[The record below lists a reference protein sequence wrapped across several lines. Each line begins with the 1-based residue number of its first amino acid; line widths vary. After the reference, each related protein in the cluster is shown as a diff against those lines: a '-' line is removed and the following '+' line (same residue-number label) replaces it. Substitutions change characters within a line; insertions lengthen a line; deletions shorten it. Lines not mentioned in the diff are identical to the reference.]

1 MSSRYIP
8 ASSRGNPTIDSSAFR
23 YGGASSAQ
31 PRLGG
36 ASSEQPRL
44 ARTGGRSSKPSRPR
58 PVPASRQGK
67 PAKAKLGPKGSRDK
81 ESYLRAVG
89 KTSSARQ
96 LAQETKRINREIRE
110 TGSFRQPTG
119 EILKG
124 IQGARKP
131 PARGGGGV
139 PRPSGPSISR
149 PQPEPEPEPSRIWEP
164 EPEPEPEPEGFSL
177 PSGAFGVSRTL
188 GGGGLDRETP
198 LQRRRPKRPTP
209 SVPATDPF
217 ASIGGVSQ
225 LKERLGTGG
234 GSGGLPRARSQPVGR
249 SSADILSEFAP
260 LGSVGL
266 SKQRSAPPDATQ
278 LLRDRRTA
286 QQLEAQPLGRAQQ
299 PTEPSTGPL
308 GDNSPRTTR
317 QKLSSYLFAGD

>member
-1 MSSRYIP
+1 MSSRL
-8 ASSRGNPTIDSSAFR
+8 SNPIDSSAFR
-23 YGGASSAQ
+23 YGGA
-31 PRLGG
+31 G
-36 ASSEQPRL
+36 SEQPRL
-44 ARTGGRSSKPSRPR
+44 SSRSTGSSKPSRPR

-67 PAKAKLGPKGSRDK
+67 PAKEKLGPKGSRDK

-89 KTSSARQ
+89 KVSSARQ

-110 TGSFRQPTG
+110 TGSFTQPKG

-124 IQGARKP
+124 IEGARKP

-139 PRPSGPSISR
+139 ARPSGPSRPAQSR
-149 PQPEPEPEPSRIWEP
+149 RQPQPEPEPERIP
-164 EPEPEPEPEGFSL
+164 EPEPEPEPDGFGL
-177 PSGAFGVSRTL
+177 PTGAFEVDRTL

-198 LQRRRPKRPTP
+198 TQRRLPKKPTP

-225 LKERLGTGG
+225 LGERLGTGG

-249 SSADILSEFAP
+249 STSDIISQYAP

-266 SKQRSAPPDATQ
+266 SKQRSAPEQ

-286 QQLEAQPLGRAQQ
+286 QQLEAEPLGRAQQ

-317 QKLSSYLFAGD
+317 QRLADGLKRFAGD

>member
-1 MSSRYIP
+1 MSSRL
-8 ASSRGNPTIDSSAFR
+8 SNPIDSSAFR
-23 YGGASSAQ
+23 YGGASS
-31 PRLGG
+31 
-36 ASSEQPRL
+36 EQPRL
-44 ARTGGRSSKPSRPR
+44 SSRSTGSSKPSRPR

-81 ESYLRAVG
+81 TTYLRAVG

-96 LAQETKRINREIRE
+96 LAQETKRVNREIRE

-139 PRPSGPSISR
+139 PAPSGPTRSAPSVPSR
-149 PQPEPEPEPSRIWEP
+149 PAPSRRQPQPEPEPERIP

-177 PSGAFGVSRTL
+177 PTGGFVVDRTL

-198 LQRRRPKRPTP
+198 TQRRRPKKPTP

-217 ASIGGVSQ
+217 ASIGGVAQ
-225 LKERLGTGG
+225 LGERLGTGG
-234 GSGGLPRARSQPVGR
+234 GSGGLPRARSQPVPRG
-249 SSADILSEFAP
+249 SADILSQYAP

-266 SKQRSAPPDATQ
+266 SKQRSAPEQ

-286 QQLEAQPLGRAQQ
+286 QELESAPLGRAQQ

-317 QKLSSYLFAGD
+317 QRLTAGLKRFAGD